1 MKKILFV
8 LAIVMMNVC
17 SFGQT
22 NDSTLKLS
30 TYQTSYAYTFNTQD
44 EEIINMSPGQLL
56 KRAGKLKNTAIVVGL
71 ISTAA
76 TIGITVG
83 CSRSSRDKKFG
94 YIFGGSI
101 GLIGTIAC
109 ITLEV
114 KSNKLIKEAGK
125 RMTMIEIKGNGVNIK
140 F

>member
-8 LAIVMMNVC
+8 LAMVMMSVC

-30 TYQTSYAYTFNTQD
+30 TYRTSYAYTFDTQD

-56 KRAGKLKNTAIVVGL
+56 ERAGKLKNTAIVVGL

-76 TIGITVG
+76 TIGITTPIVC
-83 CSRSSRDKKFG
+83 CSKDKIFG

-101 GLIGTIAC
+101 GLIGSIAC

-114 KSNKLIKEAGK
+114 KSNKLIKEAGR

>member
-8 LAIVMMNVC
+8 LAIVMMSVC

-30 TYQTSYAYTFNTQD
+30 TYQTSYAYTFNTQN

-56 KRAGKLKNTAIVVGL
+56 ERAGKLKNTAIVVGL

-76 TIGITVG
+76 TIGITIPIV
-83 CSRSSRDKKFG
+83 CSTRSSRDKNLG
-94 YIFGGSI
+94 YIFGRIFKLYHNI
-101 GLIGTIAC
+101 GC
-109 ITLEV
+109 
-114 KSNKLIKEAGK
+114 
-125 RMTMIEIKGNGVNIK
+125 
-140 F
+140 FC

>member
-8 LAIVMMNVC
+8 LAIVMMGVC

-44 EEIINMSPGQLL
+44 EGIINMSPGQLL

-101 GLIGTIAC
+101 GLIGSIAC